1 MMETLDDRLQRR
13 LQRFEINA
21 ELTATAGVDALRGR
35 TWLALTS
42 SHLGTSTRLHAE
54 VCRYISRS
62 MIEARQAGQVLLVAA
77 GSAIE
82 SWAVRAA
89 DLFSVPV
96 IGVFVNDSVTSD
108 RSAGRQRRIE
118 VRGDRTLSRDWVVVA
133 LADRVDCVFTRR
145 KGNVE
150 RSLRLR
156 LDQEHRPTVRV
167 AVHDGSVD
175 KSAQRAARDLMGCG
189 AVGWYCRPSV
199 SECVSGQG
207 SRDSECG
214 ATSRLAAACRS
225 SQWATT
231 RGQWL
236 VHCTR
241 ISQGPWPGQTDRQ
254 HRDGLL
260 LGDTTLATIA
270 KRTPL
275 DSLQRIVRMRRVV
288 GSAVASDRSWPVVCF
303 SEESLERLLS
313 RRSYRPH
320 LHRWDYEPYGIA
332 IRKSA
337 AIAAGARPVIYGS
350 AEQRKTIAEIERYR
364 FQSVGKTY
372 DWTREREWRFAGDVD
387 LDRLDR
393 RDVRVFV
400 ADPTDVSRVAGHFD
414 VSVVGQFVQSA
425 GRPSTHA

>member
-1 MMETLDDRLQRR
+1 MLETLDDR

-21 ELTATAGVDALRGR
+21 ELTATADVDALRGR

-42 SHLGTSTRLHAE
+42 SHLGTSPRLHAE

-62 MIEARQAGQVLLVAA
+62 MIEARQAGHVLLVAA

-82 SWAVRAA
+82 PWAVRAA

-96 IGVFVNDSVTSD
+96 IRVHVNASEASD
-108 RSAGRQRRIE
+108 RSPGLQRRIE
-118 VRGDRTLSRDWVVVA
+118 VRGDRSLSRDWVVVA

-156 LDQEHRPTVRV
+156 LDHERQPTVRV

-175 KSAQRAARDLMGCG
+175 KTAQRSARDLMGWG
-189 AVGWYCRPSV
+189 AVGWYCRPGAT
-199 SECVSGQG
+199 ECVSADGG
-207 SRDSECG
+207 RESECG
-214 ATSRLAAACRS
+214 APRRLSTACRS
-225 SQWATT
+225 PQWATT
-231 RGQWL
+231 RGRWL

-241 ISQGPWPGQTDRQ
+241 TSQGPWPGQTDRQ

-260 LGDTTLATIA
+260 LGETTQATIA

-275 DSLQRIVRMRRVV
+275 DSLQRIVRMRRLVA
-288 GSAVASDRSWPVVCF
+288 SAIASDRAWPVVCF
-303 SEESLERLLS
+303 SEESLQRLLS

-337 AIAAGARPVIYGS
+337 AIAAGAEPVIYGD
-350 AEQRKTIAEIERYR
+350 AAHRKTIPETDRFR
-364 FQSVGKTY
+364 FQSVGTTY
-372 DWTREREWRFAGDVD
+372 DWTRECEWRFAGDVD
-387 LDRLDR
+387 LDRFDR

-400 ADPTDVSRVAGHFD
+400 ADRADVWRVSGRFD
-414 VSVVGQFVQSA
+414 VSVVGQLVRSA
-425 GRPSTHA
+425 EHPA

>member
-1 MMETLDDRLQRR
+1 MIETLDDRLQR
-13 LQRFEINA
+13 FEINA
-21 ELTATAGVDALRGR
+21 AVKAAADVDTLRGR

-62 MIEARQAGQVLLVAA
+62 MIEARQAGYVLLVAA

-96 IGVFVNDSVTSD
+96 IGVFVNDSVTSN
-108 RSAGRQRRIE
+108 RSAGLQRRIE
-118 VRGDRTLSRDWVVVA
+118 VRGDRMLSRDWVVVA
-133 LADRVDCVFTRR
+133 LADRVDCVFIRR

-156 LDQEHRPTVRV
+156 LGQEHRPTVRV

-189 AVGWYCRPSV
+189 AVGWYCRRSAT
-199 SECVSGQG
+199 ECVSDQW
-207 SRDSECG
+207 SCDSQCG
-214 ATSRLAAACRS
+214 ASGRLSAACRS
-225 SQWATT
+225 PQWATS

-241 ISQGPWPGQTDRQ
+241 VSQGPWPGQTERQ

-275 DSLQRIVRMRRVV
+275 DSLQRIVRMRRMV
-288 GSAVASDRSWPVVCF
+288 GSAIASDRSWPVVCF

-320 LHRWDYEPYGIA
+320 LHRWDYEPYGVA

-337 AIAAGARPVIYGS
+337 AITAGAQPVVYGS
-350 AEQRKTIAEIERYR
+350 AERRKTIAETDRFR
-364 FQSVGKTY
+364 FQSVGTTY

-387 LDRLDR
+387 LDRFDR

-400 ADPTDVSRVAGHFD
+400 ADQTDVSRVAGPFD
-414 VSVVGQFVQSA
+414 VSVVGQFVRST
-425 GRPSTHA
+425 GSTSTHA

>member
-1 MMETLDDRLQRR
+1 MMETLDDRLQR
-13 LQRFEINA
+13 FEINA
-21 ELTATAGVDALRGR
+21 DVKAAADVDALRGR

-62 MIEARQAGQVLLVAA
+62 MIEARQAGRVLLIAA

-96 IGVFVNDSVTSD
+96 IGVFVNDSVTSN
-108 RSAGRQRRIE
+108 RSAGLRRRIE
-118 VRGDRTLSRDWVVVA
+118 VRGERTLSRDWVVVA
-133 LADRVDCVFTRR
+133 LADRVDCVFSRR

-156 LDQEHRPTVRV
+156 LNHEHRPTVRV

-175 KSAQRAARDLMGCG
+175 KTAQRSARDLMGCG
-189 AVGWYCRPSV
+189 AVGWYCRPIAG
-199 SECVSGQG
+199 ECVSAERSHG
-207 SRDSECG
+207 SECG
-214 ATSRLAAACRS
+214 APRRLSAACRS
-225 SQWATT
+225 PQWAAT

-241 ISQGPWPGQTDRQ
+241 ISQGPWPGQSDRQ

-260 LGDTTLATIA
+260 LGDTTLASIA

-275 DSLQRIVRMRRVV
+275 DSLQRIVRMRRLV
-288 GSAVASDRSWPVVCF
+288 GSAIASDRAWPVVCF
-303 SEESLERLLS
+303 SEESLRQLLS

-320 LHRWDYEPYGIA
+320 LHRWDYEPYGVA

-337 AIAAGARPVIYGS
+337 AIAAGAQPVIYGS
-350 AEQRKTIAEIERYR
+350 AEQRKTIAEIDRYR
-364 FQSVGKTY
+364 FQSAGKTY

-387 LDRLDR
+387 LDRFDR

-400 ADPTDVSRVAGHFD
+400 ADQTDVSRVAGHFD
-414 VSVVGQFVQSA
+414 VSVVGQFAQSA
-425 GRPSTHA
+425 GLPSTHA